1 MDILQ
6 NVNPVVLVVAVVG
19 LCLLGVVLFFVLQ
32 LLGTTAGIFANLM
45 QLLMQIISGGPVAW
59 CGCLFVAGSCMICIL
74 VVIGGSSML
83 SSCGTPN
90 AVNFCALFGR

>member
-1 MDILQ
+1 MNILQ
-6 NVNPVVLVVAVVG
+6 NIDPGVLILGVVG
-19 LCLLGVVLFFVLQ
+19 LCLVGVVLFFALQ
-32 LLGTTAGIFANLM
+32 LLGTTAGIFANLA
-45 QLLMQIISGGPVAW
+45 QLLTQIISGGPVAW

-74 VVIGGSSML
+74 VVVGGSSML